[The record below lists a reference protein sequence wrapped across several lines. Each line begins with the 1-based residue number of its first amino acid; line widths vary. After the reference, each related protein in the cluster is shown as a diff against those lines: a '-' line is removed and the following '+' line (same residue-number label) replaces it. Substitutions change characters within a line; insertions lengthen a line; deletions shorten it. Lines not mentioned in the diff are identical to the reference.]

1 MTVNGK
7 IRAIDMRFLDD
18 LFAMGGGYVLDFTN
32 RTFAE
37 FFEDE
42 LGINID
48 EPRYEAEGTSKARR
62 LRYFLRTADRPTVVR
77 TLLALWEYR
86 EADRRRSGLE
96 ETVPNA
102 EEEFFHFIER
112 LGGKPPTTNK
122 PPVSA
127 ETLVVP
133 DQALVSKLSAKLTEV
148 SQLKPQERGYAFER
162 FLKEFFDASGLGARA
177 SFRLRGEQI
186 DGSFELDSEVYLLE
200 ARWRNERAANS
211 DLLTFGGKIAG
222 KAQWSRGLF
231 VSYAGFSEDGLQGF
245 GHGRPT
251 NLIGLD
257 GLDLYHILSGTLD
270 LREVLRRKVRRAA
283 ETNRVF
289 VPVRELFP
297 NVT

>member
-32 RTFAE
+32 LTFAE

-96 ETVPNA
+96 ETVLNA
-102 EEEFFHFIER
+102 EEEFFHFIKR

-162 FLKEFFDASGLGARA
+162 FLKELFDASGLGARA

-200 ARWRNERAANS
+200 ARWRNEQAANS
-211 DLLTFGGKIAG
+211 DLLTFAGKIAG

-245 GHGRPT
+245 SHGRPT

-270 LREVLRRKVRRAA
+270 LREVLRRKARRAA

>member
-96 ETVPNA
+96 ETVLNA
-102 EEEFFHFIER
+102 EEEFFHFIKR

-162 FLKEFFDASGLGARA
+162 FLKEFFDAGGLGARA

-211 DLLTFGGKIAG
+211 DLLTFSGKIAG

-245 GHGRPT
+245 SHGRPT

-270 LREVLRRKVRRAA
+270 LREVLRRKARRAA